1 MKKANPKS
9 AESADIQSCQYL
21 DRPSFTLREDV
32 FLAERENIFSGL
44 WRSLRLFIEYM
55 RGFYVFRNIGNCITI
70 YGSARFQENHPY
82 YQLAQKMGCILA
94 QTGFTVMTGG
104 GPGIMEAANR
114 GAKEGKGLSVSCNI
128 ELTKDHYEAPNRYVD
143 KKITMHYFFVRKVM
157 LTKYSL
163 GFIAMPGGFGTL
175 DEFFEMATLM
185 QTGKIKHFPLVLMG
199 KEYWEP
205 IIDFFNARLLRLGT
219 IVQQDIDRLLI
230 TDSPEEALAFILK
243 ELKQIKKNDHE

>member
-1 MKKANPKS
+1 MKKTIPKS
-9 AESADIQSCQYL
+9 VDACGCHYL
-21 DRPSFTLREDV
+21 ERPSFNLREEV
-32 FLAERENIFSGL
+32 FLTERENVFSGL
-44 WRSLRLFIEYM
+44 WRSLRLFYEYM
-55 RGFYVFRNIGNCITI
+55 RGFYVFRNIGNCITL

-82 YQLAQKMGCILA
+82 YQLARKMGYILA

-128 ELTKDHYEAPNRYVD
+128 ELAEDHYEAPNLYVD

-185 QTGKIKHFPLVLMG
+185 QTGKIKNFPLVLMG
-199 KEYWEP
+199 KEYWQP
-205 IIDFFNARLLRLGT
+205 IIEFFNTRLIELGT
-219 IVQQDIDRLLI
+219 IVQQDVDRLLI
-230 TDSPEEALAFILK
+230 TDSPEEALEFIMDALK
-243 ELKQIKKNDHE
+243 LIKKNNHE